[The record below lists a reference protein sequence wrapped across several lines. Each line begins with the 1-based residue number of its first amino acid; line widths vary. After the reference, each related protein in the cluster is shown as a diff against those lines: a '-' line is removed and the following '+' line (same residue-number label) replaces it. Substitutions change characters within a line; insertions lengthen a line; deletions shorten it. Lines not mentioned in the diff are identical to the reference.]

1 MTTQSKEPAQVSV
14 QAEPDPVVPGPYG
27 PIVLKLAPALELTDE
42 QLLEICSLNDE
53 IRIERNA
60 QGELE
65 LMAPAGG
72 TTGNQ
77 NAKITARVTVWA
89 EGEGRGESFDSSTGF
104 TLPNGAMRSPDAAW
118 ILRDRWEALPAA
130 ERRRFAHICPDF
142 VIELRSESDRLSVV
156 QAKMEEYIANGA
168 RLGWLI
174 DPVDPRQRV
183 YVYRPDNP
191 VEILEGPDTVS
202 GDPEL
207 PGFVLDMKPVWGP
220 AQ

>member
-1 MTTQSKEPAQVSV
+1 MTTQSQKPRQAPVQTPSVPAGP
-14 QAEPDPVVPGPYG
+14 EPYG
-27 PIVLKLAPALELTDE
+27 PIVLNLSSVMELTDE
-42 QLLEICSLNDE
+42 QLLEICSLNDD
-53 IRIERNA
+53 IRIERNSR
-60 QGELE
+60 GELE

-89 EGEGRGESFDSSTGF
+89 EGDGRGESFDSSTGF

-118 ILRDRWEALPAA
+118 ILKDRWEALPGA
-130 ERRRFAHICPDF
+130 ERRGFAHICPDF
-142 VIELRSESDRLSVV
+142 VIELRSESDRLASA

-174 DPVDPRQRV
+174 DPVDPRCLV
-183 YVYRPDNP
+183 YIYRPHTS
-191 VEILEGPDTVS
+191 VEILEAPESVS

-207 PGFVLDMKPVWGP
+207 PGFTLDLKPVWEP
-220 AQ
+220 DN